1 MGENRE
7 GKMSV
12 MERILMN
19 GHFVTMDPQRPK
31 AEAVALSKGK
41 IVALGSREEVMT
53 LKTRDTE
60 VVDLRGKTVV
70 PGFNDSHLHLLS
82 FGMSL
87 ERFECSTFRSIDQLV
102 EGGRL
107 HLENHQIPAGQWLLG
122 RGWNS
127 LTLEEG
133 RDLTRHDLDRI
144 STRHPIFLTRICG
157 HIAAANTKAL
167 EMAGINRETPHP
179 AGGHIDLDQE
189 GNPLGLFR
197 ENARSLIQAVI
208 PVPSPDQIKA
218 MLLRAGK
225 VCAGYGIT
233 SVQSDDFEALSGKD
247 FHQVIQAYQALV
259 TEGNLPIRVYEQC
272 LLPDMDQLN
281 AFLEAGWRTGVG
293 DEYFKIGPLKLLTD
307 GSLGAR
313 TALLSEPYADDP
325 GNCGIAVFSQEELDR
340 LVVRAH
346 QAGMQVALHAIGDA
360 AMTMCFKS
368 FEAAQQHH
376 YKKNPRF
383 GIIHLQITTE
393 ALLKRFAKTGV
404 IAYAEPVCLGND
416 LHMVEQRLGKE
427 RAEKT
432 YQYRR
437 LVDDGVPVCLSS
449 DSPVDSINP
458 MISLH
463 AAVTR
468 QDEQGFPAGGWLPRQ
483 KLTVDQALRAMTL
496 GSAYASFEEKLKGSI
511 EPGKVADLAVLSEDP
526 FRVPAEE
533 LQHITVEMT
542 FMNGKMVYSCQQDS

>member
-1 MGENRE
+1 ME
-7 GKMSV
+7 G
-12 MERILMN
+12 ILMN
-19 GHFVTMDPQRPK
+19 GHFITMDPRRPR
-31 AEAVALSKGK
+31 AEAVAVSKGK
-41 IVALGSREEVMT
+41 IIALGSRDEVMT
-53 LKTRDTE
+53 RKTPGTE
-60 VVDLRGKTVV
+60 VVDLKGKTVV

-87 ERFECSTFRSIDQLV
+87 DRFECSEYRSIDQLV
-102 EGGRL
+102 EAGRR
-107 HLENHQIPAGQWLLG
+107 HLEKHGIPRGEWLLG

-127 LTLEEG
+127 LTLKEG

-144 STRHPIFLTRICG
+144 STHHPIFLTRICG
-157 HIAAANTKAL
+157 HTAAANTRAL
-167 EMAGINRETPHP
+167 ALGGINGETPQP

-189 GNPLGLFR
+189 GEPLGLFR
-197 ENARSLIQAVI
+197 ENARHLIQAMI
-208 PVPSPDQIKA
+208 PEPSFEQIKA
-218 MLLRAGK
+218 MLLRGGK

-247 FHQVIQAYQALV
+247 FRQIIKAYQDLV
-259 TEGNLPIRVYEQC
+259 SHGSLPIRVYQQC
-272 LLPDMDQLN
+272 LLPEMGQLN
-281 AFLEAGWRTGVG
+281 AFLEGGWRTGLG
-293 DEYFKIGPLKLLTD
+293 DDYFKIGPLKLLTD

-325 GNCGIAVFSQEELDR
+325 DNCGIAVFSQEELDR

-346 QAGMQVALHAIGDA
+346 LAGMQIALHAIGDE
-360 AMTMCFKS
+360 AMNMCFKS
-368 FEAAQQHH
+368 FEAAQQKH
-376 YKKNPRF
+376 YKKDPRF

-393 ALLKRFAKTGV
+393 SLLKRFAKNGV

-416 LHMVEQRLGKE
+416 MHMVEQRLGKE
-427 RAEKT
+427 RSEKT

-437 LVDDGVPVCLSS
+437 LMDDGVPVCLSS

-468 QDEQGFPAGGWLPRQ
+468 QDQQGYPADGWLPQQ
-483 KLTVDQALRAMTL
+483 KLTVEQALQAMTL

-526 FRVPAEE
+526 FRVPPRD
-533 LQHITVEMT
+533 LQHITVDMT
-542 FMNGKMVYSCQQDS
+542 YMDGKLV